1 MIRFLLPLCFAVSLC
16 TITAQTAA
24 PVSAVLSISLP
35 ECLDLALQNSAQ
47 LKKAKIDRQSLEQRL
62 KEGRSAALP
71 KINVGVNV
79 DYYPMLPTNLLPGEL
94 FGVRSDFLPVQFGQ
108 PWQFATALTIQQP
121 LYDESL
127 RRAAPVGSI
136 SRSIYDLLITRNEEE
151 VIFNTASVFY
161 QLLQAQQLMRA
172 IDANHEKLSALQK
185 MGELQLKNGY
195 ATATDLKRLRVA
207 AGNLEGQRQ
216 NLLTGISALRQTLQF
231 LCGLPFDEPF
241 NPQETI
247 SAPAADST
255 QWLTLGFDPAG
266 STENRLLLRNLEL
279 NKVQTGALR
288 AENFP
293 KLSAFANGLV
303 QNQRNNANF
312 FANNGY
318 WFGMAAVGFK
328 VDIPVFN
335 GFRRHYKSAQLKLD
349 GQKLEEDRKQ
359 LLRAKQLEFR
369 QAREQLQNALRTL
382 HNSDDNIGL
391 AREISEKLSLQ
402 YKEGVAPLTDLL
414 NAQTAQSEAETN
426 YWQQVFNYKL
436 AVLKLLKAAG
446 QLDALKIR

>member
-1 MIRFLLPLCFAVSLC
+1 MIRFLCPLCFAVSLC
-16 TITAQTAA
+16 TLAAQTASPA
-24 PVSAVLSISLP
+24 KLP
-35 ECLDLALQNSAQ
+35 ASVTLQECIGLALQNSAQ

-62 KEGRSAALP
+62 KEGRSAAMP
-71 KINVGVNV
+71 KVNIGVNL

-94 FGVRSDFLPVQFGQ
+94 FGARNDYLPVQFGQ
-108 PWQFATALTIQQP
+108 PWQFTTALNIQQP
-121 LYDESL
+121 LYDEAL
-127 RRAAPVGSI
+127 RRAAPIGSVT
-136 SRSIYDLLITRNEEE
+136 RSIYDLLIERNEEE
-151 VIFNTASVFY
+151 VAFNTASVFY

-172 IDANHEKLSALQK
+172 IDANHQKLSALHK

-195 ATATDLKRLRVA
+195 ATATDVKRLRVA

-241 NPQETI
+241 DPIEPA
-247 SAPAADST
+247 SVPAADSA
-255 QWLTLGFDPAG
+255 QWLSLTSDPAS
-266 STENRLLLRNLEL
+266 STENRLLLRNIEL

-293 KLSAFANGLV
+293 KLSAFASGFI
-303 QNQRNNANF
+303 QNQRANANF

-328 VDIPVFN
+328 FDIPVFN

-349 GQKLEEDRKQ
+349 GQKLEADRQQ
-359 LLRAKQLEFR
+359 LIRAKQLEFR

-382 HNSDDNIGL
+382 HNNEENIAL
-391 AREISEKLSLQ
+391 AREIYEKLALQ
-402 YKEGVAPLTDLL
+402 YKEGIAPLTDLL

-446 QLDALKIR
+446 RLDALK

>member
-1 MIRFLLPLCFAVSLC
+1 MIRFLCPLCLAVSLC
-16 TITAQTAA
+16 NLTAQTASSPIQPA
-24 PVSAVLSISLP
+24 RVTLP
-35 ECLDLALQNSAQ
+35 ACIDLALQNSAQ
-47 LKKAKIDRQSLEQRL
+47 LKKAKIDRQSLDQRL
-62 KEGRSAALP
+62 KEGRSAAMP
-71 KINVGVNV
+71 KVNLGVNL

-94 FGVRSDFLPVQFGQ
+94 FGVRNDYLPVQFGQ
-108 PWQFATALTIQQP
+108 PWQFTTALNIQQP
-121 LYDESL
+121 IYDEAL
-127 RRAAPVGSI
+127 RRAAPLGSVT
-136 SRSIYDLLITRNEEE
+136 RSIYDLLIERNEEE
-151 VIFNTASVFY
+151 ITFNTASVFY

-172 IDANHEKLSALQK
+172 IDANHKKLSALQK

-195 ATATDLKRLRVA
+195 ATATDVKRLRVA

-241 NPQETI
+241 DPIEPE
-247 SAPAADST
+247 SVPAADSS
-255 QWLTLGFDPAG
+255 QWLSLTCDPAS

-279 NKVQTGALR
+279 NKVQAGALR

-293 KLSAFANGLV
+293 KLSAFASGFI
-303 QNQRNNANF
+303 QNQRSNANF

-328 VDIPVFN
+328 FDIPVFN
-335 GFRRHYKSAQLKLD
+335 GFRRHYKVAQLKLD
-349 GQKLEEDRKQ
+349 GQKLEADRQQ
-359 LLRAKQLEFR
+359 LVRAKQLEFR

-382 HNSDDNIGL
+382 HNNEENIAL
-391 AREISEKLSLQ
+391 AHEIYEKLALQ
-402 YKEGVAPLTDLL
+402 YNEGIAPLTDIL

-446 QLDALKIR
+446 RLDVLR